1 MPLIRHSNHSSPF
14 YLFNAHLQTI
24 IPSLLR
30 KVKGVN
36 YRRERIHTPDGD
48 FLDLDWSLMKSLAK
62 PSTAVQ
68 PPTGNKQLAILSHGL
83 EGDSSRPYILG
94 MVREL
99 NAHGWD
105 ALAWNYRGCS
115 GETNQ
120 QLRFYHSGATDD
132 LDLIIK
138 HALQAG
144 QYTSLALI
152 GFSLGG
158 NLTLKYL
165 GEKGKNLAPQIKRA
179 VVFSVPLDLQA
190 CSTKLSEPGNVI
202 YHRRFL
208 KSLRQKVATKALHM
222 PERLSLEAYRNVKTL
237 QDFDEYYTA
246 PLHGFRG
253 AVDYYHRCS
262 AKNFLSTIVI
272 PTLIVNAQN
281 DPFLPAECFAEDLV
295 KDLPQVF
302 LEIPEKG
309 GHCGFFSNTLHGTYW
324 SEERALKFISA

>member
-1 MPLIRHSNHSSPF
+1 MPLVTSSTHTPPF

-36 YRRERIHTPDGD
+36 YRRERIQTPDGD
-48 FLDLDWSLMKSLAK
+48 FLDLDWSSTKSLANTDK
-62 PSTAVQ
+62 RSP
-68 PPTGNKQLAILSHGL
+68 KLAILSHGL

-99 NAHGWD
+99 NAQGWD
-105 ALAWNYRGCS
+105 ALAWNFRGCS
-115 GETNQ
+115 GETNH

-132 LDLIIK
+132 LGLLVT
-138 HALQAG
+138 HALQSG
-144 QYTSLALI
+144 QYTSIALI

-165 GEKGKNLAPQIKRA
+165 GEKAKTLPHEIKRA

-208 KSLRQKVATKALHM
+208 KSLRQKIAIKVVNM
-222 PERLSLEAYRNVKTL
+222 PERLSLEAYQHVKTL

-246 PLHGFRG
+246 PLHGFLG

-262 AKNFLSTIVI
+262 AKNFLSTIAI

-281 DPFLPAECFAEDLV
+281 DPFLPAECYAEDLV
-295 KDLPQVF
+295 KDLPEVF

-309 GHCGFFSNTLHGTYW
+309 GHCGFFSKTLHGTYW
-324 SEERALKFISA
+324 SEERALQFISA